1 MLRFLIVD
9 DSDEL
14 RRLVATAAASL
25 GYDVVGEA
33 SCGASGVSAAV
44 ALNPDVVVMDWH
56 MPGMDG
62 VAATAAIRE
71 RKPEID
77 VIAYSSASCA
87 DVPRRFLAA
96 GASAYVDKADWAG
109 LMAELRRRNGGD
121 GHRAT

>member
-1 MLRFLIVD
+1 MKVLIVD

-25 GYDVVGEA
+25 GYHVVGEA

-44 ALNPDVVVMDWH
+44 ALDPDVVVMDWH

-62 VAATAAIRE
+62 VAATAALRD
-71 RKPEID
+71 RRPEID
-77 VIAYSSASCA
+77 VIAYSSAADA

-96 GASAYVDKADWAG
+96 GASVYVDKADWAG
-109 LMAELRRRNGGD
+109 LMAELRRRINGLR
-121 GHRAT
+121 HRGAT